1 MRYHPDQKAKAR
13 EALVKSATKA
23 LRKSGFNGIGVD
35 GLAASAGVTSGAFYS
50 NFTGKEELLAAVID
64 ANLGQP
70 FIDADSGAL
79 AERRERLK
87 GYLKMYISAQHCADP
102 ENGCV
107 MPTLSADVA
116 RSGDTVREVYRRQ
129 MKELV
134 GKIARAVGSETSDA
148 NSRAWTVVALMVGAI
163 SVARALPE
171 GPEAQAVLDAALQQA
186 AAVIDG
192 PDRDQPKVT

>member
-50 NFTGKEELLAAVID
+50 NFSGKEELLGAVID

-70 FIDADSGAL
+70 FVDPDSGTP

-87 GYLKMYISAQHCADP
+87 GYLKKYISARHCADP
-102 ENGCV
+102 ANGCV
-107 MPTLSADVA
+107 MPTLTEDVA
-116 RSGDTVREVYRRQ
+116 RSGDAVREAYLQRMR
-129 MKELV
+129 ELV
-134 GKIARAVGSETSDA
+134 AKIARTIGGEARDA
-148 NSRAWTVVALMVGAI
+148 NGRAWTLVALMVGAV

-171 GPEAQAVLDAALQQA
+171 GPEARAMLDAALQQA
-186 AAVIDG
+186 VAVIDG
-192 PDRDQPKVT
+192 AGATQTLA